1 MFRILRWAAAAAL
14 TALPAG
20 AGDVSGF
27 TLPNGLDV
35 VVIEDHRAP
44 VVVQMVWYRAGA
56 ADEKPGLSGIAHYL
70 EQPDVQGH
78 RHDGAGGVF
87 PHRPKTMAGRTT
99 PSPRGISPAISSAS
113 PPTGWNW

>member
-20 AGDVSGF
+20 AGDVSDF
-27 TLPNGLDV
+27 TLPNGLEV

-56 ADEKPGLSGIAHYL
+56 ADEKPGLSGMTSRPSRIA
-70 EQPDVQGH
+70 
-78 RHDGAGGVF
+78 
-87 PHRPKTMAGRTT
+87 
-99 PSPRGISPAISSAS
+99 
-113 PPTGWNW
+113 